1 MEKQIKRLK
10 ARLTVRNCEILIGLF
25 MLGKGLWLLHIIEYF
40 VVGTAPDT
48 SYVSYRKNPNF
59 YVTNFFYDL
68 FFFVIV
74 SLVMYNVFLGVLYD
88 TFSELRGN
96 LQEKENDINN
106 VCFICQLTR
115 DGREHFGKTFKGV
128 GYDDYF
134 RTGYVAPV
142 VNLTIDYK
150 QSLKCG
156 DVAVVETRYIPTEGA
171 KLILEYDFLHR
182 PRQAEGVGSRQLLHL
197 PQDPGGPLYG
207 GYASCSRDYEW
218 SRK

>member
-1 MEKQIKRLK
+1 MWISFHFMSD
-10 ARLTVRNCEILIGLF
+10 LF
-25 MLGKGLWLLHIIEYF
+25 YLEVLDYETGNTIEESFCTSSIQCLLHIIEYF

-115 DGREHFGKTFKGV
+115 DGSLAKRIDFNEHVRSKHYMWNYV
-128 GYDDYF
+128 YF
-134 RTGYVAPV
+134 MIYLHISNANDFDAIQNYVW
-142 VNLTIDYK
+142 
-150 QSLKCG
+150 
-156 DVAVVETRYIPTEGA
+156 E
-171 KLILEYDFLHR
+171 KLIL
-182 PRQAEGVGSRQLLHL
+182 
-197 PQDPGGPLYG
+197 QDNSWIPNDND
-207 GYASCSRDYEW
+207 S
-218 SRK
+218 